1 VCGTQGYAGAV
12 GAAIQGIG
20 AQREKSYEESLE
32 EEEQQQQQTFAASHK
47 RKVAYHSF
55 IYNFLNPG
63 LFISYL
69 VFISQFLFCWFYSF
83 FFTLFAA

>member
-32 EEEQQQQQTFAASHK
+32 EEEQQQQTFAASHK
-47 RKVAYHSF
+47 RKVAHSF
-55 IYNFLNPG
+55 IYNFLMDY
-63 LFISYL
+63 FIIFPILIFGSIL
-69 VFISQFLFCWFYSF
+69 